1 MKSLSENCFQEKYNK
16 FSIWV
21 LIIAGLLLTDT
32 ILSQKL
38 PTWEVN
44 NPISKV
50 FVMDE
55 IPPTAGSLAAG
66 DSTVPMSIWLIQ
78 QLTLFF

>member
-1 MKSLSENCFQEKYNK
+1 MKALSENSFGKKYNK

-21 LIIAGLLLTDT
+21 LIIAGLLFTDT
-32 ILSQKL
+32 ILSQESL

-66 DSTVPMSIWLIQ
+66 DSTVPNAVSG
-78 QLTLFF
+78 